1 MLTGHSLGASTA
13 CVLSLLLYRDYPNLK
28 CYLYEPVGCTMT
40 LELAK
45 FTEKYTISTVFGND
59 VIPRLSPHSIERLIA
74 SMVYIYIL
82 YCIVLYCI
90 STVFVLSYIVLYCI
104 MLFIL
109 YSLGL

>member
-74 SMVYIYIL
+74 SMVYIYIYYIVL
-82 YCIVLYCI
+82 YFYCICIVLYC
-90 STVFVLSYIVLYCI
+90 L
-104 MLFIL
+104 IL
-109 YSLGL
+109 YYVIYII